1 MLIENINRLLKQ
13 NKYLFESLKDKAN
26 KATTLSGYGIAD
38 AYTKTEI
45 DNKVSIVFRYK
56 GVVFRYKGSVST
68 YVDLTALTGMTI
80 GDVYNVTETGDNYA
94 WTGTE
99 WDKLAGEIDLS
110 AYLTLVDASNTYE
123 TIANVNSLST
133 IVSGNTEDISDLQ
146 TDKADKAT
154 TLAGYAITD
163 AYTKTE
169 IDNKVS
175 AVYKFKGSVNTYAD
189 LPATNQVVGDVYNVN
204 DTGINYAWDGTEW
217 DNIGGIEPLATDTN
231 NGLMSKE
238 DFSKLAGIE
247 AGAEANINADWNA
260 ITGDAQILNK
270 PTTISGYGITDSY
283 TKTEIDTSFENHKT
297 YSNVTHEDLLAL
309 ISNNELVPNS
319 SYRITDY
326 TTTTVQADT
335 QSAGHNFDVI
345 VTALS
350 TNELSEIASAV
361 QHDGDTYFANS
372 NLEAWEIKYCI
383 NNDTSKFAWADAVN
397 GKGVIYYMKDEWGN
411 ECPYDFKNIQYQ
423 TRALFKYSQWGD
435 NYTFRRDSSLDTI
448 IEDVQYYGYVCVSI
462 PSSWSSNTCWLRDNP
477 ATTASVMYNS
487 SGSAINY
494 GGNITAVSNENY
506 DVYTFSK
513 TKTASEDFDVSLNGL
528 LYYCYN
534 NTIRPYFTTQEHKQV
549 LNRITFVGWDT
560 GRNGLYCFGNTFEN
574 NCYDNTFEQDCN
586 SNTFGN
592 ECQSNTFGYSCN
604 SNTFGNSFLYNTSG
618 HYCQNNTFEN
628 NCKSNTLGNGFNSNT
643 LGNSF
648 NSNTFDYG
656 CKYNT
661 FGNECQS
668 NTFGNNCKYN
678 TFGNN
683 CSYNNFYTGTSGT
696 TKKNYIQYIVL
707 EDGCSYNNFYS
718 ELTTSSSSYL
728 QRIRIKGL
736 QNTTATDTQIT
747 LSATNTNYEWLIC
760 YTSSAVLKQY
770 CPND

>member
-1 MLIENINRLLKQ
+1 MVIENINRLLKQ

-26 KATTLSGYGIAD
+26 KATTLSGYKITD
-38 AYTKTEI
+38 AYTKTEV
-45 DNKVSIVFRYK
+45 DNKIS
-56 GVVFRYKGSVST
+56 VVFRYKGSVST

-110 AYLTLVDASNTYE
+110 AYLTSVDASNTYE
-123 TIANVNSLST
+123 TIANVTSLSN

-217 DNIGGIEPLATDTN
+217 DDIGGIESLATSTN

-238 DFSKLAGIE
+238 DFSKLAGIG
-247 AGAEANINADWNA
+247 AGAEANVNADWNA

-283 TKTEIDTSFENHKT
+283 TKTEIDTSFENNKT
-297 YSNVTHEDLLAL
+297 YSNVTREDLLAL

-319 SYRITDY
+319 SYRITNY
-326 TTTTVQADT
+326 TTTTVQFNTA
-335 QSAGHNFDVI
+335 SAGHDFDII

-350 TNELSEIASAV
+350 TNELSEIASCV
-361 QHDGDTYFANS
+361 KKSGDTYFTNAK
-372 NLEAWEIKYCI
+372 LKAWEIKYCI

-411 ECPYDFKNIQYQ
+411 ECPYDFKNIQFNKSSVF
-423 TRALFKYSQWGD
+423 L
-435 NYTFRRDSSLDTI
+435 YTFGGATDDSLTRGCHHNIMMSYTAYSVL
-448 IEDVQYYGYVCVSI
+448 ELNA
-462 PSSWSSNTCWLRDNP
+462 NTFGTGC
-477 ATTASVMYNS
+477 S
-487 SGSAINY
+487 
-494 GGNITAVSNENY
+494 
-506 DVYTFSK
+506 
-513 TKTASEDFDVSLNGL
+513 
-528 LYYCYN
+528 N
-534 NTIRPYFTTQEHKQV
+534 NT
-549 LNRITFVGWDT
+549 
-560 GRNGLYCFGNTFEN
+560 FGDS
-574 NCYDNTFEQDCN
+574 CS
-586 SNTFGN
+586 SNTFGDSCYYN
-592 ECQSNTFGYSCN
+592 TFGTGCSNNTFGTSCQSNTFGDSCS
-604 SNTFGNSFLYNTSG
+604 SNTFGNDCY
-618 HYCQNNTFEN
+618 
-628 NCKSNTLGNGFNSNT
+628 
-643 LGNSF
+643 
-648 NSNTFDYG
+648 
-656 CKYNT
+656 YNT
-661 FGNECQS
+661 FGDSCSS
-668 NTFGNNCKYN
+668 NTFGNWCHSN

-683 CSYNNFYTGTSGT
+683 CSYNNFYAGTSGT
-696 TKKNYIQYIVL
+696 TKKDYIKYTIL
-707 EDGCSYNNFYS
+707 EDGCRYNNFYS
-718 ELTTSSSSYL
+718 TLTTSYSSPL

-736 QNTTATDTQIT
+736 QFATPTDTQIT
-747 LSATNTNYEWLIC
+747 LSEVNTKYEWLIC